1 MNIHVGSS
9 NISVESNFGLERLY
23 IAIEVKADQILHR
36 LQNEMEWEIIM
47 TSETEEASTQFF
59 LNLTLILFL
68 ILIIQHYMICLI
80 ISMVSHILEQTL

>member
-36 LQNEMEWEIIM
+36 LQNEME
-47 TSETEEASTQFF
+47 
-59 LNLTLILFL
+59 
-68 ILIIQHYMICLI
+68 
-80 ISMVSHILEQTL
+80 